1 MATDQVKRRLLT
13 ILAAD
18 VAGFSRLVSEDEE
31 GTLRRL
37 NACLVEF
44 QARIRAH
51 DGRLVKTA
59 GDGLLASFESPVEAL
74 RCAIELQRVFAGDTG
89 RPRGLKFRMGLNL
102 GDVLV
107 QEGDLLGDA
116 VNVAARLEGQA
127 LPGGICLSAAV
138 YDHVAGKVDALF
150 DDLGEQVLRNIPRP
164 VRTYC
169 IAGLGQKEEPPEPPR
184 KPPEI
189 VRPQPVKPAV
199 ARPPAVDAIE
209 DEPRLTAG
217 RGAADLR
224 ALAPDEIRPPR
235 RRGVSVLTISLV
247 LAALVAAV
255 AGGVVLMRTMSVDEI
270 EAKLGTAPPKPAAPA
285 PAPPATP
292 QPVAVAPPQPAPQQP
307 AVPPIPPAKLFAAEA
322 VPFVPDA
329 VRQRLQRE
337 YVGGAAPKA
346 LAISRGNGTAWFV
359 TAQVSEDEARRQAL
373 ATCIRSAPEP
383 CEVYAVGDRIV
394 SDKGPPPMPAKP
406 YVPPAGQRYT
416 LPFAPERVPLAGP
429 GMRDRLRAEYD
440 NAAAFKAVAVARTGT
455 VGFSTSRATEDEAV
469 RTALETCGDL
479 AGSPCAVVAVG
490 DSIVAPFPETTTVT
504 GLFDP
509 GALPLP
515 QSDRDRV
522 GQAYAQ
528 GGGWKALALDRAGKV
543 GMALNRASEAQ
554 ATQDALAECRAQGGQ
569 DCLVQAISVFA
580 VIGR

>member
-1 MATDQVKRRLLT
+1 MASDQVKRRLLT

-31 GTLRRL
+31 GTLRQL

-74 RCAIELQRVFAGDTG
+74 RCAIELQRGFAGDTG
-89 RPRGLKFRMGLNL
+89 RPRGLRFRMGLNL

-138 YDHVAGKVDALF
+138 HDLVVGKVDAMF
-150 DDLGEQVLRNIPRP
+150 DDLGDQTLRNIPRP
-164 VRTYC
+164 VRVYC
-169 IAGLGQKEEPPEPPR
+169 IAGLGRKDEPEPPR
-184 KPPEI
+184 KPLEI
-189 VRPQPVKPAV
+189 VRPPPIKRAPSAEEIV
-199 ARPPAVDAIE
+199 A
-209 DEPRLTAG
+209 EPRLTPA
-217 RGAADLR
+217 RGAVGDLR
-224 ALAPDEIRPPR
+224 ALEPDEVRPAR
-235 RRGVSVLTISLV
+235 RRGVSVLTLSLV
-247 LAALVAAV
+247 LAAIAAAV
-255 AGGVVLMRTMSVDEI
+255 AGGLVLMRTMSVDEI

-285 PAPPATP
+285 PAPAPAPTAA
-292 QPVAVAPPQPAPQQP
+292 QPVAVAPPQPA
-307 AVPPIPPAKLFAAEA
+307 APPIPPHKLFAAEA

-337 YVGGAAPKA
+337 YAAGAAPKA

-359 TAQVSEDEARRQAL
+359 TAQISEDEARRQAL
-373 ATCIRSAPEP
+373 ATCVRSAPEP

-394 SDKGPPPMPAKP
+394 SEKGPPPMPVRP
-406 YVPPAGQRYT
+406 YVPPANQRYT

-440 NAAAFKAVAVARTGT
+440 DAAAFKAVAVARTGT

-479 AGSPCAVVAVG
+479 AGSACAVVAVG

-509 GALPLP
+509 AGLPLP
-515 QSDRDRV
+515 PADRDRV
-522 GQAYAQ
+522 AQAYAQ

-543 GMALNRASEAQ
+543 GMALNRASEPQ

-569 DCLVQAISVFA
+569 DCLVQAIGVFA

>member
-1 MATDQVKRRLLT
+1 LTSDQVKRRLLT

-44 QARIRAH
+44 QTRIRAH

-74 RCAIELQRVFAGDTG
+74 RCAIELQRFFAGDTG

-138 YDHVAGKVDALF
+138 HDHVVGKVDALF
-150 DDLGEQVLRNIPRP
+150 EDLGEQALRNIPRP

-169 IAGLGQKEEPPEPPR
+169 IAGLGQKDEPPEPAR

-189 VRPQPVKPAV
+189 VRPLPVKRAAASPV
-199 ARPPAVDAIE
+199 PDDGE
-209 DEPRLTAG
+209 DEPRLAPARAPG
-217 RGAADLR
+217 GDLR
-224 ALAPDEIRPPR
+224 AVSPEEARPPR

-247 LAALVAAV
+247 LAAIAATV
-255 AGGVVLMRTMSVDEI
+255 AGGLVLLRTMSVDEI
-270 EAKLGTAPPKPAAPA
+270 EAKLGTAPPKPPVQAPTPA
-285 PAPPATP
+285 PATPA
-292 QPVAVAPPQPAPQQP
+292 PVAVAPPQPVP
-307 AVPPIPPAKLFAAEA
+307 PPIPPGKVFSPET

-337 YVGGAAPKA
+337 YVAGAAPKA

-359 TAQVSEDEARRQAL
+359 TAQISEDEARRQAL

-383 CEVYAVGDRIV
+383 CEVYAVGDRVV

-406 YVPPAGQRYT
+406 FVPPANQRYT
-416 LPFAPERVPLAGP
+416 LPFSPERVPLAGP

-440 NAAAFKAVAVARTGT
+440 DAAAFKAVAVARTGT

-469 RTALETCGDL
+469 RTALETCADL
-479 AGSPCAVVAVG
+479 AGSACAVVAVG
-490 DSIVAPFPETTTVT
+490 DSIVAPYPETTTVT

-509 GALPLP
+509 QALPLS
-515 QSDRDRV
+515 QADRDRV
-522 GQAYAQ
+522 AQAYAQ
-528 GGGWKALALDRAGKV
+528 GGGWKALALDRAGKL

-569 DCLVQAISVFA
+569 DCLVQVISVFT